1 MDTNY
6 LLFMF
11 QHRQTIQNM
20 KKYRM
25 QTELT
30 PKGTSA
36 PAKGRWGRTTQWLRS
51 EGEESETAVGDNHC
65 KFLVL

>member
-11 QHRQTIQNM
+11 QHRQTIQNI

-36 PAKGRWGRTTQWLRS
+36 PAKGRWGRTTEWLRVRKKRVKQLWVIIIVS
-51 EGEESETAVGDNHC
+51 
-65 KFLVL
+65 F